1 MTDENLMS
9 RVKAV
14 IREVDPRAEALL
26 HGSRARGQA
35 DPESDWDLVIL
46 LNIPVTEQL
55 KRTIRHRLYE
65 IEWETGEVISCI
77 IHSRA
82 QWNAAPLRETP
93 FRQRVSREA
102 IRV

>member
-1 MTDENLMS
+1 MDDSELIK

-14 IREVDPRAEALL
+14 IREVDPKAEALL

-35 DPESDWDLVIL
+35 GPESDWDLVIL
-46 LNIPVTEQL
+46 LSTPVTEQL

-65 IEWETGEVISCI
+65 IEWDTGEVISCI
-77 IHSRA
+77 VHSHA
-82 QWNAAPLRETP
+82 QWNASPLRETP

>member
-1 MTDENLMS
+1 MVDRELMN
-9 RVKAV
+9 RIKAV
-14 IREVDPRAEALL
+14 IREIDPKAEALL
-26 HGSRARGQA
+26 YGSRARGQA
-35 DPESDWDLVIL
+35 GPESDWDLLIL
-46 LNIPVTEQL
+46 LSISVTEQI

-65 IEWETGEVISCI
+65 IEWETGQVISCI
-77 IHSRA
+77 IHSRD